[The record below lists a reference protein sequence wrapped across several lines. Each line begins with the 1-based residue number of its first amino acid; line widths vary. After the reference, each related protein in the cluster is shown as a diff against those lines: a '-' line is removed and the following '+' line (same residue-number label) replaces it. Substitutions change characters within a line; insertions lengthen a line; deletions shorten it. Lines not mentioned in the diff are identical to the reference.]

1 MSTDQTVI
9 VLLMCLVV
17 LYHFCMRN
25 DAALLTK
32 VKQPVQVKYQA
43 LKDWILNKI
52 RVCRRCL
59 SHSSVSIRIA
69 HFGCFVCV
77 SWRRSLSLSLS
88 LSVLTAI
95 FLASYQNFSIPDLI
109 GATGDE
115 SGGDSWSYKTRKAP
129 IKSSPPTNQHPVFYR
144 PDALPVAQPTVSDHG
159 AAGDV

>member
-1 MSTDQTVI
+1 MSTLSI
-9 VLLMCLVV
+9 SLVSFNSYSTLWV
-17 LYHFCMRN
+17 FCMR
-25 DAALLTK
+25 LLA
-32 VKQPVQVKYQA
+32 PFS
-43 LKDWILNKI
+43 L
-52 RVCRRCL
+52 
-59 SHSSVSIRIA
+59 
-69 HFGCFVCV
+69 
-77 SWRRSLSLSLS
+77 SLSLSLS